1 MSIPMRLF
9 DENEVPHPV
18 ATLGDNLLKQHYISI
33 IALIRATEKHD
44 YLMQM
49 LMLTL
54 IAEDIGLSEEHKEQ
68 AVRTASDNDKMND
81 ALKVWR
87 EHQLRD
93 VLLYDMCYIA
103 AVDGN
108 IYDHDREYLQLL
120 ADKLDIPRRKC
131 EALIQ
136 IALTLRFSRGD
147 HDLAW
152 FDKTLSQAGLDPE
165 QFGFIR
171 SRFQGI
177 DVL

>member
-18 ATLGDNLLKQHYISI
+18 ATLDDNVFKQHYISI
-33 IALIRATEKHD
+33 IALIKAKEEHD

-49 LMLTL
+49 LMLTVL
-54 IAEDIGLSEEHKEQ
+54 AEDIGLSEEHKEQ
-68 AVRTASDNDKMND
+68 AVRTASDNDKMVD

-87 EHQLRD
+87 KHPLHD
-93 VLLYDMCYIA
+93 ILLYDMCYIA

-131 EALIQ
+131 EALMQ
-136 IALTLRFSRGD
+136 IALTLRFSSGN

-152 FDKTLSQAGLDPE
+152 FDKTLDQAGLDEE

-171 SRFQGI
+171 SRF
-177 DVL
+177 